1 MKKIIIALFIILSN
15 TISAQNQVDWDGN
28 YQLQLSD
35 FQSEGTQVGGTS
47 ISSMQTA
54 SSLQFGFQMSNV
66 EFMFTKNF
74 NTKVNCAFQ
83 RNAALIVAP
92 DPLIANKLV
101 RFAQYQ
107 FNLSEL
113 YARKLRQKI
122 YENKATFSDISFLK
136 PLYES
141 IEKDFITEN
150 GLASRET
157 NLGQDEEKLSI
168 LNAKV
173 LASIEELADF
183 CKSCK
188 PPKKK
193 KEGKQ

>member
-1 MKKIIIALFIILSN
+1 MKKIIIALFIVVS
-15 TISAQNQVDWDGN
+15 TTVSAQNKVEWDGK
-28 YQLQLSD
+28 YELQLSD

-47 ISSMQTA
+47 IISMQTA

-74 NTKVNCAFQ
+74 NTKVECAFQ
-83 RNAALIVAP
+83 RDGALIVAP
-92 DPLIANKLV
+92 DTLTANKLV
-101 RFAQYQ
+101 QFAQYQ

-113 YARKLRQKI
+113 YARKLRQQI

-136 PLYES
+136 PLYEN

-150 GLASRET
+150 GVASKET
-157 NLGQDEEKLSI
+157 NLGQEEGKLAI

-173 LASIEELADF
+173 LTSIEELADF

-188 PPKKK
+188 PQKRRNK
-193 KEGKQ
+193 

>member
-1 MKKIIIALFIILSN
+1 MKNSITTLFILVASVL
-15 TISAQNQVDWDGN
+15 SAQNQVEWDGN

-35 FQSEGTQVGGTS
+35 FRSEGTQVGGTS

-54 SSLQFGFQMSNV
+54 SSLQFGFQMSNI

-74 NTKVNCAFQ
+74 NSKVNCTFQ
-83 RNAALIVAP
+83 RDGALILAP
-92 DPLIANKLV
+92 DTLTAQKLV
-101 RFAQYQ
+101 QFAQYQ

-113 YARKLRQKI
+113 YARKLRLKI

-141 IEKDFITEN
+141 VEKDFIAEN
-150 GLASRET
+150 GLASKET
-157 NLGQDEEKLSI
+157 NLGQEEGKLAD
-168 LNAKV
+168 LNTKV
-173 LASIEELADF
+173 LIQIQELADF

-193 KEGKQ
+193 K

>member
-1 MKKIIIALFIILSN
+1 MKKIIVAILILVAN
-15 TISAQNQVDWDGN
+15 AVSAQNQVEWDGN
-28 YQLQLSD
+28 YELQMSD
-35 FQSEGTQVGGTS
+35 FQSKGTQVGGTTV
-47 ISSMQTA
+47 ISMQTA

-74 NTKVNCAFQ
+74 NSKVDCVFQ
-83 RNAALIVAP
+83 RDGALIVAP
-92 DPLIANKLV
+92 DTTTANKLV
-101 RFAQYQ
+101 QFAQYQ

-122 YENKATFSDISFLK
+122 YENKATFSDISFVK
-136 PLYES
+136 PLYDS
-141 IEKDFITEN
+141 TEKDFIAEN
-150 GLASRET
+150 GSASKDT
-157 NLGQDEEKLSI
+157 NLGQDEGKLAI

-173 LASIEELADF
+173 LTQIQELADF

-193 KEGKQ
+193 K

>member
-1 MKKIIIALFIILSN
+1 MNKIIFAILILAAN
-15 TISAQNQVDWDGN
+15 AVSAQNQIEWDGN

-35 FQSEGTQVGGTS
+35 FQSKGTQVGGTTV
-47 ISSMQTA
+47 ISMQTA

-74 NTKVNCAFQ
+74 NSKVDCNFQ
-83 RNAALIVAP
+83 RDAALIVAP
-92 DPLIANKLV
+92 DSTTANKLV
-101 RFAQYQ
+101 QFAQYQ

-113 YARKLRQKI
+113 YARRLRQKI

-136 PLYES
+136 PLYET
-141 IEKDFITEN
+141 IEKDFIAEN
-150 GLASRET
+150 GSASKET
-157 NLGQDEEKLSI
+157 NLGQEVEKLTI

-173 LASIEELADF
+173 VAQIQELSDF
-183 CKSCK
+183 CKTCK

-193 KEGKQ
+193 Q

>member
-1 MKKIIIALFIILSN
+1 MKKIFIVLLIIVANIVN
-15 TISAQNQVDWDGN
+15 AQNQIDWDGN

-35 FQSEGTQVGGTS
+35 FQSEGTQIGGTS

-54 SSLQFGFQMSNV
+54 SSLQFGFQMSNI

-74 NTKVNCAFQ
+74 NSKVICAFQ
-83 RNAALIVAP
+83 RDAALIVAP
-92 DPLIANKLV
+92 DTITANKLV
-101 RFAQYQ
+101 QFAQYQ

-122 YENKATFSDISFLK
+122 YDNKATFSDISFLK

-141 IEKDFITEN
+141 IEKDFIVEN
-150 GLASRET
+150 GLASKET
-157 NLGQDEEKLSI
+157 NLGQEEGKLAD
-168 LNAKV
+168 LNTQV
-173 LASIEELADF
+173 LTKIEALADF

-193 KEGKQ
+193 K

>member
-1 MKKIIIALFIILSN
+1 MKKIIVAILILVAN
-15 TISAQNQVDWDGN
+15 AVNAQNQVEWDGN
-28 YQLQLSD
+28 YELQISD
-35 FQSEGTQVGGTS
+35 FQSKGTQVGGTTV
-47 ISSMQTA
+47 ISMQTA

-74 NTKVNCAFQ
+74 NSKVDCVFQ
-83 RNAALIVAP
+83 RDGALIVAP
-92 DPLIANKLV
+92 DTTTANKLV
-101 RFAQYQ
+101 QFAQFQ

-122 YENKATFSDISFLK
+122 YENKATFSDISFVK
-136 PLYES
+136 PLYDS
-141 IEKDFITEN
+141 TEKDFIAEN
-150 GLASRET
+150 GSASKDT
-157 NLGQDEEKLSI
+157 NLGQDEGKLAI

-173 LASIEELADF
+173 LTQIQELADF

-193 KEGKQ
+193 K